1 MELNT
6 IGRNMKKVRLEK
18 KLRQE
23 DVAEKAEISLTYY
36 GAVERGEKIPSLDAL
51 IEILNALEISA
62 DMVMCDVVHNG
73 YEVKNSLLNDKL
85 QRLSPEDQVRIYDV
99 IDVLMRH
106 STIVNP

>member
-36 GAVERGEKIPSLDAL
+36 GAVERGEKIPSLETFIAL
-51 IEILNALEISA
+51 LNALQVSA
-62 DMVMCDVVHNG
+62 DV
-73 YEVKNSLLNDKL
+73 LLC
-85 QRLSPEDQVRIYDV
+85 DV
-99 IDVLMRH
+99 IDQGYAVKHSLMTDKLDRLSKPEAEMVDEVIDLVMKH
-106 STIVNP
+106 FH